1 MMEQPQ
7 GMAMPPA
14 MMQQAPGQFPGVAQ
28 PPQPQPMNP
37 QIMEALSGYTDQDL
51 IMALDILE
59 AMKGQQAQ
67 AQQAQQPPQGMGGY

>member
-1 MMEQPQ
+1 MMEQPR
-7 GMAMPPA
+7 GMAMPAA
-14 MMQQAPGQFPGVAQ
+14 MQPQQPFPGVAQ
-28 PPQPQPMNP
+28 PPQPQQMNP

-67 AQQAQQPPQGMGGY
+67 QMPQGQGMMPQGMSGY